1 MNKFVWF
8 LYLYNDSNWIKF
20 NIYEKFIVNIYM
32 TFNDVS
38 TLITIAEQSIN
49 INNKNV
55 TRDNVYKKNK

>member
-1 MNKFVWF
+1 
-8 LYLYNDSNWIKF
+8 
-20 NIYEKFIVNIYM
+20 M